1 MKLIPIQFNLG
12 LFIVVSHEPI
22 QCVLNAVLSALSLA
36 LEIKTRLT
44 AGSFRQAQ
52 RLLRGT
58 HFRGWGREW
67 QRRLTMENYASSHL
81 NVKTRYREN

>member
-36 LEIKTRLT
+36 LEIKIRLT
-44 AGSFRQAQ
+44 AGSFRQAR
-52 RLLRGT
+52 RLLRGM
-58 HFRGWGREW
+58 HFRDWGREW
-67 QRRLTMENYASSHL
+67 KRRLTMENYVSSRL
-81 NVKTRYREN
+81 NVKTWYREN